1 MPDALDAT
9 PYDALLLLS
18 FGGPEGPDD
27 VVPFLENVT
36 RGRGIPK
43 ERLKEVGQHYFL
55 FGGVSPINDQNRAL
69 LDALRKD
76 FADHGL
82 DLPVYWGNRNWAPYL
97 TDTLR
102 EMVRDGRRRVLV
114 LATSAYASYSGCRQY
129 RENLA
134 DAIAALQAE
143 GLEPPKIDKLRH
155 YFNHPGFV
163 EPMTD
168 GVLRS
173 LADLPEELRDGA
185 HIAFTTHS
193 IPTTAADTSGP
204 VEGHGD
210 GGAYVRQHLDV
221 ARLIAD
227 AVRERTGVD
236 HPWQL
241 VYQSRSGAPHIPW
254 LEPDICDHLE
264 ERHAAGVPAVV
275 MAPHRLRLRPH
286 GSPVRPRHRS
296 HGQGRR
302 TGSSGTAFRHRGRR
316 PALRRGGPRPDPGT
330 RPGGARRTGH
340 PLRPRHA
347 RREPRPVPGRLL
359 PGPRPPPRSRGRGQ
373 PLRVRRPVIDPLHKD
388 LLEIAREA
396 ALRAGDLLRDGRP
409 ADLGV
414 ADTKSSPVDVVT
426 EMDIAAEKLITGLI
440 SERRPDDGFLGE
452 EGASVE
458 GSTGIRWVIDPLDG
472 TVNYLYGLPT
482 WAVSIA
488 AEQDGETVAGVVFA
502 PMRGRRT
509 TRCAAAARGRP
520 APGPAN
526 AG

>member
-1 MPDALDAT
+1 MPDALDPT

-55 FGGVSPINDQNRAL
+55 FGGVSPINDQNRDL
-69 LDALRKD
+69 LKALRAD
-76 FADHGL
+76 FAEHGL

-102 EMVRDGRRRVLV
+102 EMAADGRRRVLV

-134 DAIAALQAE
+134 DALAVLQEE
-143 GLEPPKIDKLRH
+143 GVRVPRVDKLRH

-163 EPMTD
+163 EPMID

-173 LADLPEELRDGA
+173 LADLPDDVRDGA

-193 IPTTAADTSGP
+193 IPTSAADTSGP
-204 VEGHGD
+204 EEAHGD
-210 GGAYVRQHLDV
+210 GGAYVAQHLDV

-236 HPWQL
+236 HPWRL

-275 MAPHRLRLRPH
+275 MAPIGFVSDHMEVLYDLDTEATAKA
-286 GSPVRPRHRS
+286 GELGLPVRRSATVGADPRF
-296 HGQGRR
+296 
-302 TGSSGTAFRHRGRR
+302 A
-316 PALRRGGPRPDPGT
+316 A
-330 RPGGARRTGH
+330 AV
-340 PLRPRHA
+340 
-347 RREPRPVPGRLL
+347 RELVLERAAAE
-359 PGPRPPPRSRGRGQ
+359 RGQ
-373 PLRVRRPVIDPLHKD
+373 
-388 LLEIAREA
+388 
-396 ALRAGDLLRDGRP
+396 
-409 ADLGV
+409 
-414 ADTKSSPVDVVT
+414 DV
-426 EMDIAAEKLITGLI
+426 
-440 SERRPDDGFLGE
+440 
-452 EGASVE
+452 
-458 GSTGIRWVIDPLDG
+458 
-472 TVNYLYGLPT
+472 
-482 WAVSIA
+482 
-488 AEQDGETVAGVVFA
+488 
-502 PMRGRRT
+502 
-509 TRCAAAARGRP
+509 TRCALGALGPSHDLCPVGCCPARAPRPAAAGADSP
-520 APGPAN
+520 FA
-526 AG
+526 